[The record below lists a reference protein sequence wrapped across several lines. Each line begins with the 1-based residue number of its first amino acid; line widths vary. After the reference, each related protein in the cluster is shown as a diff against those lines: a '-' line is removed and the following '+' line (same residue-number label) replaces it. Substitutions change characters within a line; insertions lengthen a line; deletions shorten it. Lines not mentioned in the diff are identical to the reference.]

1 MYLRTRMILCCCLWL
16 LLIWKSRQRLLL
28 GGIYDLVSMD
38 YGTSM

>member
-1 MYLRTRMILCCCLWL
+1 MILCFSLLL
-16 LLIWKSRQRLLL
+16 LLIWKSRRRLLS